1 MFAAFSEYMNFT
13 YIVDVLKKIENY
25 FLLIVFKPRSF
36 MLKQKTRPPLMETG
50 HICKTDFPSGFN
62 KEILAA
68 FFWM

>member
-1 MFAAFSEYMNFT
+1 MFAAFSECMNFT
-13 YIVDVLKKIENY
+13 YIVNILKKIQNH
-25 FLLIVFKPRSF
+25 FDLIVFLSPRSF

-68 FFWM
+68 FF

>member
-1 MFAAFSEYMNFT
+1 MNYQTNQSNKST
-13 YIVDVLKKIENY
+13 YFLNKIKVISNPTLIVDAQ
-25 FLLIVFKPRSF
+25 SF

>member
-13 YIVDVLKKIENY
+13 YIVNVLKKIQNY
-25 FLLIVFKPRSF
+25 FDLIVFLSPRSF

-68 FFWM
+68 FF